1 MALPTADDFF
11 GPAPAPGAA
20 PRLPTADEFF
30 GPAPTESDRL
40 YAEGDAS
47 AALDHYF
54 HHTVVGRLLDAVGQ
68 GAEQGWG
75 ADPLGPS
82 PETEAFLRKSGV
94 WNDYE
99 KGQHSIVRAFNEA
112 LMRPAGVALEAALRG
127 STAVFRGAQA
137 LIAQTG
143 EEAGA
148 PQLGRELA
156 ALPEAFPETPRT
168 FIGMPPTPG
177 AIAAAAERGYRIG
190 GAAERFMPESFREM
204 LPDIGQARG
213 LGVVGEGEA
222 GWKGTEEPE
231 PRAAETRAA
240 AIKEQVEAA
249 KEAPSEAPVEA
260 PPAKPDLHAA
270 ARAIAPEVFTEY
282 DALAERKDT
291 LRRRLD
297 DLRGGEDI
305 RELEDR
311 IDEMRGRR
319 LEAPSGAQRRM
330 MADQITALED
340 RREAMVDERRGGA
353 DTAEMADLRQQM
365 MAADFR
371 MRDLAPQVSA
381 AYRDAEEMPPAAAVV
396 PREITPPAPE
406 AAPAAAPPETVP
418 APAAVPTPMPAVE
431 AAPAAPALQPVPIPV
446 TLGNIVGDVSGKLVA
461 AGRPQAEADA
471 AAALIGEYYR
481 ARAARF
487 GGAKGTPEQLY
498 AAEAPDIAGAVR
510 GRKGATGKTVVGD
523 ARSTITLFNS
533 ADAST
538 FLHETGHD
546 WLNRLVRDA
555 ADPQAPAG
563 LIEDSRTVR
572 QWLGAAEGAEI
583 TTRQHEKF
591 ARGFERYMMEG
602 RAPSQSLADVF
613 AKFKQWLTQ
622 IYQTVARLRAPITD
636 DVRAV
641 FDRLL
646 AAPEERTV
654 ITPDETPSLAERHA
668 LEVEATAPEH
678 AAAVAESVR
687 QEAEDLARRAPEVL
701 DELPRGRGA
710 AAEVGVGPREG
721 TAADR
726 DAAAARLGARA
737 PGDAEGVGTTVPS
750 GGEVAPEGAGV
761 PPKPAEPAASGDRF
775 GARADADFDKAGN
788 IRLDNLNIPE
798 DVNQVLR
805 LAAARANDFM
815 DERRGVISDAQV
827 LDLADA
833 LGTTPDKLNTRRIG
847 QAFNAEEIVAAR
859 KLLIQS
865 ATRVRDLA
873 AIAASSEADADLLAY
888 AEARDRHLMIQGQV
902 AGITAEAGRALRAF
916 RMLEGAKG
924 AAELSQLLEE
934 TTGKTLFQLRQEAKA
949 AAALETPQQVAKFAR
964 DQAKPTFGDMI
975 LEYWVNGLISGP
987 ATHTTYAVGNALLAL
1002 WKTGPE
1008 TGMAAAVGA
1017 VRRALG
1023 AEGDRVLLGE
1033 VPAQLYG
1040 LMKGARDGVMA
1051 AGQAARTG
1059 LTVPL
1064 PGEELTG
1071 FAVAPRPQ
1079 AIPNFTIRGV
1089 PIPLGTVVRLPTR
1102 LIAVIHS
1109 FFRMM
1114 NYEREMAG
1122 LAYRQAAEEGLSG
1135 NALAA
1140 RIGEITTDPDAGLM
1154 EKARGSAT
1162 ELTLMGKGGQLTAA
1176 ISHLTNVKF
1185 AGVRWLKFIDPF
1197 VHISSNVIEQAVLER
1212 TAAGVL
1218 SPRIRAD
1225 LLGRNGGVAQDVA
1238 LGRMLAGSAL
1248 AVGIGSLAAEGLI
1261 SGSGP
1266 SDPKE
1271 AATWRLTGWMPH
1283 SIRIG
1288 DSWIDI
1294 HRLGTLGLAT
1304 GIAAD
1309 LYEVAHMITH
1319 DDLVTVAHGLAHA
1332 FTQNILDESFMR
1344 GPADLIKAVTDPDR
1358 YGKRYFQQMFASF
1371 TPYSVGS
1378 SQVAR
1383 AIDPYS
1389 RQTRSLMDEIKSK
1402 IPWLSE
1408 TLLPR
1413 RDIWGEPI
1421 PNRDV
1426 VGVAGL
1432 SAIYQTKVNNDPVN
1446 RALINAGV
1454 FPAQPERKIRGVE
1467 LSDQQYDDFSRIA
1480 GRMAKQRLNAIVG
1493 GPGFAALPQEI
1504 RGDLIR
1510 ETIRTAREAARSL
1523 VMMQNPSIISQA
1535 VSNKVQGVRPG
1546 QPRPS
1551 LVPP

>member
-82 PETEAFLRKSGV
+82 PETEAFLRKSGI

-99 KGQHSIVRAFNEA
+99 KGQHSIIRAFNEA
-112 LMRPAGVALEAALRG
+112 VMRPAGVALEAALRG

-156 ALPEAFPETPRT
+156 ALPEAFPETPRA

-190 GAAERFMPESFREM
+190 GAAERFMPEAFRQV
-204 LPDIGQARG
+204 LPDIAQARG

-231 PRAAETRAA
+231 PRAAEARAA
-240 AIKEQVEAA
+240 AIKDQVEAA
-249 KEAPSEAPVEA
+249 KEAPPEAREAMGQGPPVEA
-260 PPAKPDLHAA
+260 PPTKPDLHAA

-282 DALAERKDT
+282 DALAERKDA

-305 RELEDR
+305 RALEDR
-311 IDEMRGRR
+311 IDELRGRR

-340 RREAMVDERRGGA
+340 RRETMIDERRGGG
-353 DTAEMADLRQQM
+353 DTAEMADLRRQM

-381 AYRDAEEMPPAAAVV
+381 AYRDAEEMPPAAAIV
-396 PREITPPAPE
+396 PREIPPPAPE
-406 AAPAAAPPETVP
+406 AAPVAAPPEAVP
-418 APAAVPTPMPAVE
+418 APTPVPAVE
-431 AAPAAPALQPVPIPV
+431 APRIKSGAAAPAVQPVPVPLPV
-446 TLGNIVGDVSGKLVA
+446 TNIISDVSRKLVA
-461 AGRPQAEADA
+461 AGRPQVEADA

-487 GGAKGTPEQLY
+487 GGVRGTPEELY

-510 GRKGATGKTVVGD
+510 GRKGAAGKTVIND
-523 ARSTITLFNS
+523 ARSTITLFRN

-563 LIEDSRTVR
+563 LKADAATVR

-602 RAPSQSLADVF
+602 RAPSQALAGVF
-613 AKFKQWLTQ
+613 AQFKGWLTQ

-636 DVRAV
+636 DIRDV
-641 FDRLL
+641 FARLL
-646 AAPEERTV
+646 TAPERRTV
-654 ITPDETPSLAERHA
+654 ITPDETPSLAERGA
-668 LEVEATAPEH
+668 LEVEATAPRH
-678 AAAVAESVR
+678 AAAVADMVR
-687 QEAEDLARRAPEVL
+687 QEAEDSASRAPEVL
-701 DELPRGRGA
+701 AELPGGRVAVPEAVLTGI
-710 AAEVGVGPREG
+710 
-721 TAADR
+721 
-726 DAAAARLGARA
+726 
-737 PGDAEGVGTTVPS
+737 VPS
-750 GGEVAPEGAGV
+750 GGEIQPGEGARPGGE
-761 PPKPAEPAASGDRF
+761 PAEPASGGDRF
-775 GARADADFDKAGN
+775 GARADAGFDKAGN
-788 IRLDNLNIPE
+788 IRLDNLNTPE

-833 LGTTPDKLNTRRIG
+833 LDMDPKDLDARRIG

-865 ATRVRDLA
+865 ATQVRDLA

-888 AEARDRHLMIQGQV
+888 AAARDRHLMIQGQL

-916 RMLEGAKG
+916 RALEGAKE
-924 AAELSQLLEE
+924 AAALARMLGEE
-934 TTGKTLFQLRQEAKA
+934 TTGRTMFQLRREAKA
-949 AAALETPQQVAKFAR
+949 AAALATPQQVSKFTR
-964 DQAKPTFGDMI
+964 DQVKPGFGDMI
-975 LEYWVNGLISGP
+975 QEYWINGLISGP

-1002 WKTGPE
+1002 WKAGPE

-1023 AEGDRVLLGE
+1023 AEGDRVLVGE

-1040 LMKGARDGVMA
+1040 LMKGVRDGVMA

-1071 FAVAPRPQ
+1071 FAVAARPR
-1079 AIPNFTIRGV
+1079 AIPDFTLRGV
-1089 PIPLGTVVRLPTR
+1089 PIPLGTVVRWPSR
-1102 LIAVIHS
+1102 LIAMIHS
-1109 FFRMM
+1109 FFRMV

-1140 RIGEITTDPDAGLM
+1140 RIGEITTNPDAGLM
-1154 EKARGSAT
+1154 EQARGSAT

-1176 ISHLTNVKF
+1176 ISHLTNVRF
-1185 AGVRWLKFIDPF
+1185 AGVRWLKFVDPF
-1197 VHISSNVIEQAVLER
+1197 VHISSNVISQAVLQR
-1212 TAAGVL
+1212 TPAGIF

-1225 LLGRNGGVAQDVA
+1225 LLGKNGGVAQDIA
-1238 LGRMLAGSAL
+1238 LGRALAGSAL
-1248 AVGIGSLAAEGLI
+1248 AVAVGSLAAEGLI

-1283 SIRIG
+1283 AIRIG
-1288 DSWIDI
+1288 DSWVDI
-1294 HRLGTLGLAT
+1294 HRLGPLGLAT

-1319 DDLVTVAHGLAHA
+1319 DDLVTVAHGLWHA

-1344 GPADLIKAVTDPDR
+1344 GPADLIRAVTDPDR

-1378 SQVAR
+1378 AQVAR

-1389 RQTRSLMDEIKSK
+1389 RQTRSLMDEIKNK

-1432 SAIYQTKVNNDPVN
+1432 SAIYQTKINHDPVN
-1446 RALINAGV
+1446 RALIAAGV

-1467 LSDQQYDDFSRIA
+1467 LSDQQYDDFSRVA

-1493 GPGFAALPQEI
+1493 QPGFDALPQDVRAE
-1504 RGDLIR
+1504 LIR
-1510 ETIRTAREAARSL
+1510 STIRVSREAARSL
-1523 VMMQNPSIISQA
+1523 VMMQFPSIIKEA
-1535 VSNKVQGVRPG
+1535 VGNKVQGI
-1546 QPRPS
+1546 RPS
-1551 LVPP
+1551 AAPHPSLTPP